1 MWAAVLYGLLGLF
14 LLLLIVLLIPAFLQ
28 LDFSEELTFC
38 VRILGIP
45 VFRFSSDK
53 PTKTKEQTVPKTAT
67 ENEEQSLWKTVAQ
80 TLKSDGV
87 TATVQYVQ
95 KGASLVTGAVRK
107 VFRII
112 TMDKLII
119 KLTVASEDA
128 AHTAQDTGKI
138 CAILYPA
145 ITTLQSVLK
154 IKRREVT
161 VTPDFLAEK
170 GRVEIHVLA
179 HAMPLRLLWVGFGLF
194 RQYSAWQKT
203 IKKENKEE
211 ISYGK

>member
-1 MWAAVLYGLLGLF
+1 MWTVVLYSLLGLF

-28 LDFSEELTFC
+28 LDFSGELSLCIRF
-38 VRILGIP
+38 LGIP

-53 PTKTKEQTVPKTAT
+53 LSDSKEKATAKKA
-67 ENEEQSLWKTVAQ
+67 EDNAEQSLWKTVAQ
-80 TLKSDGV
+80 TLKNDGV

-107 VFRII
+107 LLRII
-112 TMDKLII
+112 TVNKLNI
-119 KLTVASEDA
+119 KLNVASEDA

-138 CAILYPA
+138 CAVLYPA

-170 GRVEIHVLA
+170 GKAEIHVLA
-179 HAMPLRLLWVGFGLF
+179 RVMPLRLLWVAFGLF

-203 IKKENKEE
+203 IQKENKEE
-211 ISYGK
+211 VSYGK

>member
-1 MWAAVLYGLLGLF
+1 MWAAVLYGLVGLF

-38 VRILGIP
+38 VRFLGIP
-45 VFRFSSDK
+45 VFRFLSDK
-53 PTKTKEQTVPKTAT
+53 PSDTKEKAATKKTEDNA
-67 ENEEQSLWKTVAQ
+67 EQSLWKTVAQ
-80 TLKSDGV
+80 GLKNDGV
-87 TATVQYVQ
+87 ASTVYYVQ

-107 VFRII
+107 LLRII
-112 TMDKLII
+112 TVNKLVV

-161 VTPDFLAEK
+161 VTPDFLAKK
-170 GRVEIHVLA
+170 GRTEIHVLA